1 MTDIHADMTELS
13 EGRRGSLID
22 ARPWLTK
29 AKTAAAVAIVL
40 SAASISLAK
49 DSGLPTIDIE
59 KLCRVNTD
67 AVREVFTAG
76 DLQGM
81 DTCVADERVA
91 REQLF
96 KNWAT
101 YPASAE
107 AACVQ
112 PQEYLPSYVEWQT
125 CIEMTQAVLELRKRQ
140 EAAPSTTGSG
150 ASRQSSRRADPA
162 SADPASAD
170 PASND
175 DRARPRTRR
184 GGRSYDLESR
194 PSRRWPRSRRGWR
207 VSVSRRPGKHNE
219 EKQVHVS

>member
-1 MTDIHADMTELS
+1 MTDIHADMRDFS

-29 AKTAAAVAIVL
+29 VKTVVAVAMVL
-40 SAASISLAK
+40 SAASISLAR
-49 DSGLPTIDIE
+49 DSGPPTIDIG
-59 KLCRVNTD
+59 KLCRGNLD
-67 AVREVFTAG
+67 AMREVFAAG

-81 DTCVADERVA
+81 DTCVADERAA

-112 PQEYLPSYVEWQT
+112 PQEYLPSYIEWQT

-150 ASRQSSRRADPA
+150 ASRQSSCRAD
-162 SADPASAD
+162 SASAD

-175 DRARPRTRR
+175 GRARQRTRR
-184 GGRSYDLESR
+184 GGRTYDLE
-194 PSRRWPRSRRGWR
+194 P
-207 VSVSRRPGKHNE
+207 NE
-219 EKQVHVS
+219 KRDSNSANAQ